1 MKINKKWLLLGGGTL
16 VIAALGL
23 AVALNQGGLF
33 KGAIY
38 IPGLTPETPDYTADL
53 TASKQNLDT
62 SIMTVT
68 GTDGITTYDVMGDP
82 DLLNAGVYSKDS
94 AEHLVFNL
102 DKAKEAG
109 KSGPYY
115 FRLESQKRNAAA
127 PAPAREDPPAQEDLS
142 QPAKSA
148 MPGLAQDFTQAEKSV
163 LQADEAAPAAADA
176 NPVTPVVVSPVVEAQ
191 AAPPAGDTNNLILTP
206 AAPESDPAADAAAP
220 AAAPAPV
227 VAPAITP
234 DAQLAPLPAIAP
246 DLIVQPAL
254 APASK
259 PITNRAASLINLAHA
274 AGIINIDA
282 ILKFSAHLD
291 NSGVFKFDPA
301 GLQAGDYKVNVKN
314 ALGDIVL
321 VPIKVVG
328 GKLSDP
334 PVKGQVV
341 MANWQNP
348 PKSQTIDVKS
358 ANYEVLGV
366 SFRSL
371 SNKQETITG
380 LTFQGYISTD
390 KGQNYT
396 LATSDSINLLSD
408 VLAKYKII
416 PKETKTFEDH
426 DTVPS
431 SKKITINSQ
440 TGEIAF
446 TELNFTLET
455 IGNGGVTLVGTQ
467 IVSNFSSPNDV
478 LFKYVLKSVDF
489 KDQTTSISPNLASD
503 PTKND
508 VIMTLPADQK
518 APPAGTNLL
527 VTPSGAGQSLIS
539 GEKDKPL
546 LSINFSNNNTG
557 FEQTVR
563 SIKIGSIIDADADGK
578 YKLAT
583 ESGVK
588 TNTLVQGLYFGGEPN
603 KKVYLD
609 QNGEATV
616 SGLSFKVPA
625 DITNS
630 LKLNLYGSKVA
641 AIGDQGRPAL
651 ANETNFKYFV
661 KDVVFGTVPKGS
673 PPIVAANEADEKA
686 VNLPIMTLPADK
698 QLPQPVACT
707 PIDHFAFSP
716 TPLIYD
722 ENKPVPSQ
730 FTDLYA
736 ADAQGKDLGG
746 MLIDNGGCGS
756 DFEKAGLIYADNNF
770 TPALHLELKDENGN
784 LMASDTVMINTPHDP
799 KDPPEIFKALEGY
812 VSFERVTPDL
822 KLPNNKYIR
831 FTTNVSKKDFTIPAK
846 KSLEYN
852 KTYSLSIYG
861 TRPIIVPPKVPAD
874 VAAKDS
880 PAASYQIK
888 LIPKKSAS
896 KDSADKPTG
905 GNTYNTYNTYNTTNT
920 TGGSTQPS
928 ATPCLVNGKTFYLAG
943 GPDSGYCK
951 DLQNA
956 GVMQVDQPAET
967 GNVRYVN
974 ALTAMRV
981 ANDLG
986 AKLRTR
992 NLSSTWTDKFTDNFS
1007 RKASSTELKDFKTVV
1022 AASVLTGRIDPTD
1035 HSTVTLDPLDEV
1047 NVIECLSTYLHTIEN
1062 SVGVPVDYNPNNV
1075 PADILREYHNNPDWK
1090 WIAEAYSFGVEYK
1103 MITKNQYNAESI
1115 FDFTSRGD
1123 LANMIARLK
1132 GAVKADPSLIKR

>member
-1 MKINKKWLLLGGGTL
+1 MKINKKWLLLGGSTL

-33 KGAIY
+33 KGSVINMNNTNLL
-38 IPGLTPETPDYTADL
+38 PPDYTKELAD
-53 TASKQNLDT
+53 SQQILDT
-62 SIMTVT
+62 QIMTVT
-68 GTDGITTYDVMGDP
+68 GTDNVVYNILGDK
-82 DLLNAGVYSKDS
+82 DTIDAGVYYK
-94 AEHLVFNL
+94 ELLTGNLVFDL
-102 DKAKEAG
+102 EKAKT
-109 KSGPYY
+109 SRRPGPYY
-115 FRLESQKRNAAA
+115 FKLAEAPSLAPAAGQTRQAANHEQATKTSGESDLDFPAQTFPDAQAQAEAAPISKDYTPPVASPVPDEAADPAQNPVAITDPAAA
-127 PAPAREDPPAQEDLS
+127 PDQTQSSPVVDSPAITPEVLPVDNTQNNSLPAYVAPL
-142 QPAKSA
+142 
-148 MPGLAQDFTQAEKSV
+148 
-163 LQADEAAPAAADA
+163 EAAPAE
-176 NPVTPVVVSPVVEAQ
+176 VSS
-191 AAPPAGDTNNLILTP
+191 PA
-206 AAPESDPAADAAAP
+206 
-220 AAAPAPV
+220 
-227 VAPAITP
+227 
-234 DAQLAPLPAIAP
+234 PAIAP
-246 DLIVQPAL
+246 VLSAPLAL
-254 APASK
+254 PLTRTK
-259 PITNRAASLINLAHA
+259 PAASLINLAHA
-274 AGIINIDA
+274 ADGLPPIKISGYLNPSAPLDGNNVFII
-282 ILKFSAHLD
+282 
-291 NSGVFKFDPA
+291 DPA
-301 GLQAGDYKVNVKN
+301 ALQPGNYQVNVKN
-314 ALGDIVL
+314 ALDDVVL

-328 GKLSDP
+328 GQLSKP
-334 PVKGQVV
+334 IPVKPSTVSSTF
-341 MANWQNP
+341 ANSP
-348 PKSQTIDVKS
+348 ASQPYTAGTKTP
-358 ANYEVLGV
+358 EVLGIQ
-366 SFRSL
+366 FR
-371 SNKQETITG
+371 NVTG
-380 LTFQGYISTD
+380 EVKTVTDLTFTGYVST
-390 KGQNYT
+390 
-396 LATSDSINLLSD
+396 
-408 VLAKYKII
+408 
-416 PKETKTFEDH
+416 
-426 DTVPS
+426 
-431 SKKITINSQ
+431 
-440 TGEIAF
+440 
-446 TELNFTLET
+446 
-455 IGNGGVTLVGTQ
+455 NGGKDYSPAMKDG
-467 IVSNFSSPNDV
+467 VSLQNIISDYMTKGDKLNNDV
-478 LFKYVLKSVDF
+478 SSNSISEKMDPKSGDVVFSGLHYALPVGQSSIVLSGQEINPKFLNPTDIMFTYVLKSAKF
-489 KDQTTSISPNLASD
+489 AE
-503 PTKND
+503 
-508 VIMTLPADQK
+508 
-518 APPAGTNLL
+518 AGT
-527 VTPSGAGQSLIS
+527 SLQNNA
-539 GEKDKPL
+539 DKYTNPPEV
-546 LSINFSNNNTG
+546 FMT
-557 FEQTVR
+557 
-563 SIKIGSIIDADADGK
+563 IKANDK
-578 YKLAT
+578 KLA
-583 ESGVK
+583 
-588 TNTLVQGLYFGGEPN
+588 L
-603 KKVYLD
+603 
-609 QNGEATV
+609 
-616 SGLSFKVPA
+616 
-625 DITNS
+625 
-630 LKLNLYGSKVA
+630 
-641 AIGDQGRPAL
+641 
-651 ANETNFKYFV
+651 
-661 KDVVFGTVPKGS
+661 
-673 PPIVAANEADEKA
+673 PP
-686 VNLPIMTLPADK
+686 LPIK
-698 QLPQPVACT
+698 CT
-707 PIDHFAFSP
+707 DIDHFAFSP

-722 ENKPVPSQ
+722 ENAQVSPQ
-730 FTDLYA
+730 RTQLYA

-756 DFEKAGLIYADNNF
+756 DFEKAGLIYADSNF

-784 LMASDTVMINTPHDP
+784 LMASDTIMINTPHDP
-799 KDPPEIFKALEGY
+799 NDPPEIFKALEGY

-874 VAAKDS
+874 VAAKDR

-888 LIPKKSAS
+888 LIPKKGMVLPKIIIPP
-896 KDSADKPTG
+896 KDAADKPADKPTG

-1132 GAVKADPSLIKR
+1132 GAVKADPSLIKK